1 MANMA
6 KKISLI
12 IFSAVIIIFISGNV
26 FADNN
31 MLQKAAESTKNGVG
45 HTENVIQDTSNAV
58 RDMSDNIVTKTE
70 EQSKD
75 FMNGARDMSQD
86 IQGGAYNATR
96 TATDTVTSAFSNGT
110 VWSWI
115 IVAAIVATIAFL
127 VWYLVKRNHNE

>member
-45 HTENVIQDTSNAV
+45 HTENVIQDASNTV
-58 RDMSDNIVTKTE
+58 RDMSGNIVVKTE
-70 EQSKD
+70 EQTKD
-75 FMNGARDMSQD
+75 FVNGAKDMSENVRD
-86 IQGGAYNATR
+86 GAYNATR
-96 TATDTVTSAFSNGT
+96 TATDTVSNAFSNGT

-115 IVAAIVATIAFL
+115 IVAAIVAGIAFL